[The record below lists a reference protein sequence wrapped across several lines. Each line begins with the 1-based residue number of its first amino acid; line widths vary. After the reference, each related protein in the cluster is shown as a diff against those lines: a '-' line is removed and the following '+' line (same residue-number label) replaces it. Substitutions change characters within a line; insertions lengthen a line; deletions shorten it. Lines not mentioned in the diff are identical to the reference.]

1 MAGFG
6 PPSDRKNRREWW
18 RRQIERHEQSGLSV
32 VQFCARIGVR
42 PKMFYAWRQ
51 RLSEASSAS
60 SHTRGERD
68 PYRSLNLEGSPAVP
82 FVPVAIRADS
92 AAGHLEITLTNS
104 SVLRLTGAVDPHL
117 LRVAIDGAGRLPV
130 QRRGTR

>member
-1 MAGFG
+1 MVGFG
-6 PPSDRKNRREWW
+6 PPSDRKDRRDWW

-60 SHTRGERD
+60 SRTRGERD
-68 PYRSLNLEGSPAVP
+68 PYRSFNPERSPAAP
-82 FVPVAIRADS
+82 FVPVAIRAD
-92 AAGHLEITLTNS
+92 AATAHLEITLTNS
-104 SVLRLTGAVDPHL
+104 SVLRVTGAVDPHL
-117 LRVAIDGAGRLPV
+117 LRVAIDGAGRLPAH
-130 QRRGTR
+130 RRGAR